1 MSEVAAPVLDR
12 ASTIGEAGGEFNV
25 FSSLRDGASSEDF
38 SSGIDDIG
46 EEATAGV
53 DEAAGKFDLVAV
65 ASGEKKLPPTEEVS
79 ASIGQTACVTCVG
92 CPFLSQCIKPQ
103 ALAVKQESERQDNV
117 SDDMNSADEEVV
129 PNLLEMTPKQ
139 SYLERLLA
147 PDDFDSLDE
156 NGRGELVMA
165 GYSELTDYQES
176 ITKKAPEPVVAEA
189 KPIDLTTKT
198 DESTEKIIPQ
208 EREDK
213 TSTNQ
218 AVEASGEDVDT
229 EAAETPFFE
238 LKTAPEIAADD
249 TTDAG
254 EALSESARNVLSD
267 TSGEEHFAEPTEESR
282 PSIEIKQQ
290 TSAIISDTADKE
302 NQQPV
307 SEPSDRLTQKKTRTV
322 PSSLAVSED
331 TQTVDENRNSLKNE
345 TAYHT
350 ASDDKDTA
358 SVVENTYDGDKTT
371 APSSVKIP
379 SIERQKEEDLVIAGS
394 KSANSEQSRAAE
406 NDEGVFAPVSG
417 RQQLAAR
424 FDATEMD
431 ELAAES
437 IDGSNVKPLQNT
449 QPREAELGTAAGYD
463 GSIQAL
469 DGTDNEQPGNLTPD
483 VDDVPLSQERT
494 VAASVPAEYDKNET
508 YQSPGSYSIGQS
520 GRTPQAILSQE
531 QMSVESSE
539 NSLIIGDRAD
549 FDNNL
554 VQPKID
560 DVETDVFVA
569 NDVVNTTNKTDVAA
583 SVEMI
588 DIAPNLPDK
597 YTAVDR
603 NDTQLAVDLPQELGD
618 ELAVD
623 TDASEPQIP
632 VFRQLDCSD
641 TTMDI
646 SRSEYR
652 IWAEE
657 EVFFV
662 KQDLPGVESELTLTE
677 VAAVVSQAEV
687 VTEREEPGDLRL
699 SLDDEIGVDMDSVG
713 QLDNSK
719 VASVPE
725 ITKGYDSKPAEQT
738 VISTSPAIEPIRDVE
753 LDEPAV
759 KILEGRI
766 MPREEY
772 DSMVMKASEKSDLP
786 RLDDEV
792 EAIITDT
799 SDVEPAIDLSE
810 AQEELAA
817 TEVSEAAESE
827 VDEQNDLA
835 VDSYGYNSGT
845 SAVSD
850 NVLVVKSCPSSGLWP
865 DDSRLNPEEES
876 ESTAQS
882 SADDT
887 SLVSRLVGMFVVAI
901 CVVRGRQA
909 RAIPNS

>member
-1 MSEVAAPVLDR
+1 MIGATSTAEVSPTGID
-12 ASTIGEAGGEFNV
+12 GDNFDV
-25 FSSLRDGASSEDF
+25 FSSLRDGAGGEDF

-331 TQTVDENRNSLKNE
+331 TQTGDENRNSLKNE

-394 KSANSEQSRAAE
+394 KSANSEPSRAAE

-431 ELAAES
+431 KSASES

-449 QPREAELGTAAGYD
+449 QPREAELGMAVGYD
-463 GSIQAL
+463 DSIQTL
-469 DGTDNEQPGNLTPD
+469 NGTDNEQSGNLTPD
-483 VDDVPLSQERT
+483 VDDVSLSQERT

-531 QMSVESSE
+531 QMLVESSE
-539 NSLIIGDRAD
+539 DSLIIGDRVD

-560 DVETDVFVA
+560 DTETDVFVA

-588 DIAPNLPDK
+588 DITPNLLDK
-597 YTAVDR
+597 HTAVDR
-603 NDTQLAVDLPQELGD
+603 NGAQLAVDLPQKLGD
-618 ELAVD
+618 KLAVD

-646 SRSEYR
+646 SRSEDR

-677 VAAVVSQAEV
+677 VAAVISPAEV
-687 VTEREEPGDLRL
+687 VTAREEVDDLKL
-699 SLDDEIGVDMDSVG
+699 SVDDEIGVDMESVG

-719 VASVPE
+719 VASVSE
-725 ITKGYDSKPAEQT
+725 ITNDYEPVEQIAIPA
-738 VISTSPAIEPIRDVE
+738 SPAIEPIRDVE
-753 LDEPAV
+753 LDEPV
-759 KILEGRI
+759 VEISEERI
-766 MPREEY
+766 MPREEH
-772 DSMVMKASEKSDLP
+772 DSIVMEASEKSDLP
-786 RLDDEV
+786 RVDDEV

-799 SDVEPAIDLSE
+799 SDVEPAIDLLE

-817 TEVSEAAESE
+817 NEVSETLESE
-827 VDEQNDLA
+827 VDEQNDSAVASA
-835 VDSYGYNSGT
+835 VDSYGYNNET

-850 NVLVVKSCPSSGLWP
+850 NVLVVKSRPSSGLWS
-865 DDSRLNPEEES
+865 DDSWLNPEEES
-876 ESTAQS
+876 ASTAQS

-887 SLVSRLVGMFVVAI
+887 SLVSRLVGMFVVAM

>member
-1 MSEVAAPVLDR
+1 M
-12 ASTIGEAGGEFNV
+12 IGETTAELGLASAVADDNDSGNFDV
-25 FSSLRDGASSEDF
+25 LSSLRDSTVGEDF
-38 SSGIDDIG
+38 SSGVGDIG
-46 EEATAGV
+46 EEVNAGT
-53 DEAAGKFDLVAV
+53 DEAAGKIDLVAV
-65 ASGEKKLPPTEEVS
+65 AGGEKKLPPTEEVS

-92 CPFLSQCIKPQ
+92 CPFLSQCARPQ
-103 ALAVKQESERQDNV
+103 ALAVKQESENQENI
-117 SDDMNSADEEVV
+117 SADMNSAGEGAV
-129 PNLLEMTPKQ
+129 PNLMEITPKQ

-165 GYSELTDYQES
+165 GYSEPTDYQES

-198 DESTEKIIPQ
+198 DEPTEQIVQQ
-208 EREDK
+208 ERETK
-213 TSTNQ
+213 ISTNQ
-218 AVEASGEDVDT
+218 TVEVSGKGVDI
-229 EAAETPFFE
+229 EATETPFFE

-254 EALSESARNVLSD
+254 EALPESANGVSGEGPFTEAAETSSPSTDAKLHVVDD
-267 TSGEEHFAEPTEESR
+267 TSDAAHDDSKQPTPEPLDTPAQAETV
-282 PSIEIKQQ
+282 
-290 TSAIISDTADKE
+290 SA
-302 NQQPV
+302 
-307 SEPSDRLTQKKTRTV
+307 
-322 PSSLAVSED
+322 SLAINEGK
-331 TQTVDENRNSLKNE
+331 QTGGENSNPLENE
-345 TAYHT
+345 TAYPVVG
-350 ASDDKDTA
+350 KDNVTA
-358 SVVENTYDGDKTT
+358 SVVENTYDGNDAAAVSDIKL
-371 APSSVKIP
+371 P
-379 SIERQKEEDLVIAGS
+379 SIEYPKENDVVIATS
-394 KSANSEQSRAAE
+394 KSSNPEPRRAAE
-406 NDEGVFAPVSG
+406 GNFTSIFE
-417 RQQLAAR
+417 QHLAAQ

-431 ELAAES
+431 KLAAES

-469 DGTDNEQPGNLTPD
+469 DGADNEQPGNLPD
-483 VDDVPLSQERT
+483 VDDVLLSQKRT

-508 YQSPGSYSIGQS
+508 YQSSGSYSIGQS
-520 GRTPQAILSQE
+520 GGAPQAILSQE
-531 QMSVESSE
+531 QMLVESSE
-539 NSLIIGDRAD
+539 DSLTINDYAN
-549 FDNNL
+549 FDSNL
-554 VQPKID
+554 VQPKTD
-560 DVETDVFVA
+560 DTETDVFVA
-569 NDVVNTTNKTDVAA
+569 NDVANTTDKTDVAV
-583 SVEMI
+583 SIEMI
-588 DIAPNLPDK
+588 DITPNLPDK
-597 YTAVDR
+597 HTAVDR
-603 NDTQLAVDLPQELGD
+603 NGTQLAVDLPQELGD

-623 TDASEPQIP
+623 MDASEPQIP
-632 VFRQLDCSD
+632 VFRQLDCYD
-641 TTMDI
+641 TTADI
-646 SRSEYR
+646 GRSEDK

-677 VAAVVSQAEV
+677 VAAVVSPAEV
-687 VTEREEPGDLRL
+687 VTAREEVDDLKL
-699 SLDDEIGVDMDSVG
+699 SVDDEIGVDMDSVG

-719 VASVPE
+719 AVSVPE
-725 ITKGYDSKPAEQT
+725 ITNDYEPVEQI

-759 KILEGRI
+759 EILEERI
-766 MPREEY
+766 MPHEER
-772 DSMVMKASEKSDLP
+772 DNMTVKTSEKSDLP
-786 RLDDEV
+786 PLNDEV

-799 SDVEPAIDLSE
+799 SGVEPAIDLPE
-810 AQEELAA
+810 AQEELVSA

-835 VDSYGYNSGT
+835 AASAVDSYGYNSET

-850 NVLVVKSCPSSGLWP
+850 NVLVVKSRPSPGLWT

-876 ESTAQS
+876 VSTAQS

>member
-1 MSEVAAPVLDR
+1 MSEMAAPVLDR
-12 ASTIGEAGGEFNV
+12 ASTIGEAGGGFNV

-53 DEAAGKFDLVAV
+53 DEAAGKLDLVAM

-103 ALAVKQESERQDNV
+103 ALAVKQESESQDKLP
-117 SDDMNSADEEVV
+117 DDMSYAGEEAV
-129 PNLLEMTPKQ
+129 PNLMKITPKQ

-165 GYSELTDYQES
+165 GYSGSTDYQEP
-176 ITKKAPEPVVAEA
+176 IIKKAPEPVVAEA
-189 KPIDLTTKT
+189 KPIHLTTKT
-198 DESTEKIIPQ
+198 DELTEKIIPQ

-238 LKTAPEIAADD
+238 LKTVPEIAADD

-267 TSGEEHFAEPTEESR
+267 ISGEEHFTEPTEESR

-290 TSAIISDTADKE
+290 TSVIVSDTADKE
-302 NQQPV
+302 NEQPAFE
-307 SEPSDRLTQKKTRTV
+307 SPDILMQTKTRTV
-322 PSSLAVSED
+322 PSSPGVSED
-331 TQTVDENRNSLKNE
+331 TQTANENNTLPKNE
-345 TAYHT
+345 TANLL
-350 ASDDKDTA
+350 SGENKLVD
-358 SVVENTYDGDKTT
+358 SVVENTYDGNDAAAVSDIK
-371 APSSVKIP
+371 PSS
-379 SIERQKEEDLVIAGS
+379 IEHPKENDVVIATS
-394 KSANSEQSRAAE
+394 KSSNPEPRQAAE
-406 NDEGVFAPVSG
+406 DSFTPIF
-417 RQQLAAR
+417 RRHLAAQ

-431 ELAAES
+431 KLAAES

-483 VDDVPLSQERT
+483 VDDVLLPQERT

-508 YQSPGSYSIGQS
+508 YQSPSSYSIGQS

-531 QMSVESSE
+531 QMLVESSE
-539 NSLIIGDRAD
+539 NSLIIGDRTD

-560 DVETDVFVA
+560 DTETDVFVA
-569 NDVVNTTNKTDVAA
+569 NDVVNTTNKTDIAA

-588 DIAPNLPDK
+588 DITPNLPDK
-597 YTAVDR
+597 HTAVDR
-603 NDTQLAVDLPQELGD
+603 NDTQLAVDLPQKLGD
-618 ELAVD
+618 ELSVD

-632 VFRQLDCSD
+632 VFRQLDCYD
-641 TTMDI
+641 TTADI
-646 SRSEYR
+646 GRSEDR

-662 KQDLPGVESELTLTE
+662 KQDLPAVEPEPASAE
-677 VAAVVSQAEV
+677 VAAAISPAEV
-687 VTEREEPGDLRL
+687 VTAREEADNLKL
-699 SLDDEIGVDMDSVG
+699 SVDDEIGIDMDSVG

-719 VASVPE
+719 ATLMPE
-725 ITKGYDSKPAEQT
+725 ITNDYESVEQ
-738 VISTSPAIEPIRDVE
+738 IAIPTSPATEPIPDVE

-759 KILEGRI
+759 KILEERI
-766 MPREEY
+766 MPHEEC
-772 DSMVMKASEKSDLP
+772 DNMTVKTSEKSDLP
-786 RLDDEV
+786 RVDDEV
-792 EAIITDT
+792 EAIITDA
-799 SDVEPAIDLSE
+799 SGVEPAIDLPE
-810 AQEELAA
+810 AQEELVSA

-827 VDEQNDLA
+827 LDEQNDLA
-835 VDSYGYNSGT
+835 VASAVDNYGYNSGT

-850 NVLVVKSCPSSGLWP
+850 NVLVVKSCQSPGLWP

-876 ESTAQS
+876 ASTAQS
-882 SADDT
+882 SADDA
-887 SLVSRLVGMFVVAI
+887 SLVSRLVGMFVVAM
-901 CVVRGRQA
+901 CVVRGRQ
-909 RAIPNS
+909 SVKV

>member
-449 QPREAELGTAAGYD
+449 QPREAKLGTAAGYD

-469 DGTDNEQPGNLTPD
+469 DGADNEQPGNLTPD
-483 VDDVPLSQERT
+483 VDDVPLPQERT

>member
-1 MSEVAAPVLDR
+1 M
-12 ASTIGEAGGEFNV
+12 IGEATTGELSPTGSNGDKFDV
-25 FSSLRDGASSEDF
+25 FLSLRDGAGGEEF

-53 DEAAGKFDLVAV
+53 DEAAGKLDLVAV

-103 ALAVKQESERQDNV
+103 ALAVKQESESQDKL
-117 SDDMNSADEEVV
+117 SDDMSYAGEEAV
-129 PNLLEMTPKQ
+129 PNLMEITPKQ

-147 PDDFDSLDE
+147 PDDFNSLDE

-165 GYSELTDYQES
+165 GYSEPTDYQES
-176 ITKKAPEPVVAEA
+176 ITKKVPEPVVAEA

-198 DESTEKIIPQ
+198 DEPTEQIVQQKRETKI
-208 EREDK
+208 
-213 TSTNQ
+213 STNQ
-218 AVEASGEDVDT
+218 TVEVSGKGVDI
-229 EAAETPFFE
+229 EATETPFFE
-238 LKTAPEIAADD
+238 LKTAPEIVADD

-254 EALSESARNVLSD
+254 EALPESASKVFSD
-267 TSGEEHFAEPTEESR
+267 TSGEEHFTEPTEENR

-290 TSAIISDTADKE
+290 TFDVISGAADKK
-302 NQQPV
+302 NQQPAF
-307 SEPSDRLTQKKTRTV
+307 EPPDILMQTKTRTV
-322 PSSLAVSED
+322 PSSPAVSED
-331 TQTVDENRNSLKNE
+331 TQIANENNTLPKNE
-345 TAYHT
+345 TANFL
-350 ASDDKDTA
+350 SGENKLVD
-358 SVVENTYDGDKTT
+358 SVVENTYDGNDAAVVSDIK
-371 APSSVKIP
+371 PP
-379 SIERQKEEDLVIAGS
+379 SIEYPKENDVVIATS
-394 KSANSEQSRAAE
+394 KSSNPEPRQAAE
-406 NDEGVFAPVSG
+406 DSLTPIFEQ
-417 RQQLAAR
+417 RLAAQ

-431 ELAAES
+431 KSASES

-449 QPREAELGTAAGYD
+449 QPREAKLGMAAGYD

-483 VDDVPLSQERT
+483 VDDVPLPQERT

-508 YQSPGSYSIGQS
+508 YQSPGSYSISQS

-588 DIAPNLPDK
+588 DITPNLPDK
-597 YTAVDR
+597 HTAVDR
-603 NDTQLAVDLPQELGD
+603 NDTQLAVDLPQKLGD
-618 ELAVD
+618 ELSVD

-662 KQDLPGVESELTLTE
+662 KQDLPGVEPELTSAE
-677 VAAVVSQAEV
+677 VAAVISPAEV
-687 VTEREEPGDLRL
+687 VTAREEVDGLKL
-699 SLDDEIGVDMDSVG
+699 SVDGEIGVDMDSAG

-719 VASVPE
+719 AVLVPE
-725 ITKGYDSKPAEQT
+725 ITNDYEPEEQIAIT
-738 VISTSPAIEPIRDVE
+738 TSLTTEPIPDVE
-753 LDEPAV
+753 LDEPV
-759 KILEGRI
+759 VEILEERI
-766 MPREEY
+766 MPREER
-772 DSMVMKASEKSDLP
+772 DNMTVKTSEKSDLP
-786 RLDDEV
+786 RVDDEV

-799 SDVEPAIDLSE
+799 SDVEPAIDLPE
-810 AQEELAA
+810 AQEELVA
-817 TEVSEAAESE
+817 TEVSEAVESE
-827 VDEQNDLA
+827 LDEQNDLA
-835 VDSYGYNSGT
+835 VAGAVDSYSYNSGT

-850 NVLVVKSCPSSGLWP
+850 NVLVVKSRPSPGLWP

-876 ESTAQS
+876 ASTTQS
-882 SADDT
+882 SADNT
-887 SLVSRLVGMFVVAI
+887 SLVSRLVGMFVVAM
-901 CVVRGRQA
+901 CVVRGRQ
-909 RAIPNS
+909 SVKV